1 MLLITGQTAFTSLE
15 MTMSSPSITRPA
27 LRSIHRITWHP
38 TIGDVTRSNV
48 HVTVEAVTSKGPW
61 LRVPGQPV
69 LVVDWETWGR
79 MTDAP

>member
-1 MLLITGQTAFTSLE
+1 M
-15 MTMSSPSITRPA
+15 
-27 LRSIHRITWHP
+27 WHP

-79 MTDAP
+79 MVANGE